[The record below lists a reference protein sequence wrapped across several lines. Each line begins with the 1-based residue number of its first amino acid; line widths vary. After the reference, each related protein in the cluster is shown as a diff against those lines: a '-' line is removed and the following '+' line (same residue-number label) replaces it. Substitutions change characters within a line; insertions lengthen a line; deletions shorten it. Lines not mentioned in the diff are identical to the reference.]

1 MPRPVWADECDGA
14 AGSPPRADLWGP
26 RRTDRWQPANELQR
40 YTDDPANACYDGH
53 GHLVLRAVHTAGG
66 YTSARLSARHSTSPK
81 LFRYGLF
88 AARIKVPTGA
98 GAWPAWWLL
107 GEDDRYGWPGCG
119 EIDIMEAPC
128 APATA
133 GQIHQGTHSPAAA
146 GGAGASQHSTGGD
159 HEVSVGV
166 PHSTGEWGGGFH
178 VYALDWRPGRLAF
191 SIDGRQT
198 GEVTREQVESRGGD
212 WPFERRPQSPVVNV
226 AVGGWA
232 GRPDG
237 WTEQSMVVDWVRAY
251 E

>member
-1 MPRPVWADECDGA
+1 VPRLVWADECDGA
-14 AGSPPRADLWGP
+14 AGSPPRADVWGP

-53 GHLVLRAVHTAGG
+53 GHLVLRAVRAAGG

>member
-1 MPRPVWADECDGA
+1 
-14 AGSPPRADLWGP
+14 
-26 RRTDRWQPANELQR
+26 
-40 YTDDPANACYDGH
+40 
-53 GHLVLRAVHTAGG
+53 
-66 YTSARLSARHSTSPK
+66 
-81 LFRYGLF
+81 
-88 AARIKVPTGA
+88 
-98 GAWPAWWLL
+98 
-107 GEDDRYGWPGCG
+107 
-119 EIDIMEAPC
+119 MEAPC